1 MTALFLYICRN
12 MFRVAINIIF
22 ILLLSLVI
30 FPVKE
35 ASASLLAK
43 QCTQPTTPS
52 NQGDDQDDEDD
63 ATADMVKKIDFKLKF
78 EIAGR
83 TGELAYQAIQTNL
96 LHYADYGFLLPPN
109 HAADVQTPPP
119 NC

>member
-1 MTALFLYICRN
+1 MTALFLYICLN
-12 MFRVAINIIF
+12 MFRAAINIVF
-22 ILLLSLVI
+22 ILLLSSVI

-35 ASASLLAK
+35 ASACLLAK

-52 NQGDDQDDEDD
+52 NEGDDQDDEDD
-63 ATADMVKKIDFKLKF
+63 ATADMVKKIDFKIKF
-78 EIAGR
+78 DIAGADVL
-83 TGELAYQAIQTNL
+83 THQAVQANL